1 MAYIYTFLMS
11 LAITLAA
18 VPLLVKIAEKKDFVD
33 KPTERKKHKKAVPL
47 VGGLAMFLGFS
58 ITFMTAMVLSDYL
71 SFANNQMIAILVG
84 GLLILSIGFIDDV
97 YKTKGLEFAILPRV
111 FIQLIAA
118 SIIFF
123 ADIRFTGF
131 MNPINDTFFLFPI
144 WAQYILTVTWIFGLT
159 TVINFTDGL
168 DGLAG
173 SLCSISATTLFI
185 VALYMGQPDSAL
197 MTIALLGACVGFLR
211 YNLFPAKIFMGDS
224 GANFL
229 GYMLAVIALYGT
241 FKQATVISVF
251 IPVLAMGVPIFDNI
265 FVIFKRMKERKPIYQ
280 ADSSQIH
287 YRLLNKGLNPVQVVT
302 FLLLL
307 SVCLNLTSIIILI
320 LH

>member
-1 MAYIYTFLMS
+1 MAYISAFLMS
-11 LAITLAA
+11 LAITLFS
-18 VPLLVKIAEKKDFVD
+18 VPLLMRVAKKKDFVD
-33 KPTERKKHKKAVPL
+33 KPTERKKHKNAVPL
-47 VGGLAMFLGFS
+47 VGGLAMFMGFS
-58 ITFMTAMVLSDYL
+58 ITFMFLMATSDVL
-71 SFANNQMIAILVG
+71 SFADNRMIAILVG
-84 GLLILSIGFIDDV
+84 GLLILSIGFIDDI

-111 FIQLIAA
+111 FIQLLAA

-131 MNPINDTFFLFPI
+131 MNPLTETFIVFPI
-144 WAQYILTVTWIFGLT
+144 WIQYILTVMWIFGLT

-173 SLCSISATTLFI
+173 SLCAISATTLFI
-185 VALYMGQPDSAL
+185 VALYMGQSDAAL
-197 MTIALLGACVGFLR
+197 MTIALLGACVGFLK

-229 GYMLAVIALYGT
+229 GYMLAVISLYGT

-251 IPVLAMGVPIFDNI
+251 IPVLALGVPIFDNI

-302 FLLLL
+302 FLFLL